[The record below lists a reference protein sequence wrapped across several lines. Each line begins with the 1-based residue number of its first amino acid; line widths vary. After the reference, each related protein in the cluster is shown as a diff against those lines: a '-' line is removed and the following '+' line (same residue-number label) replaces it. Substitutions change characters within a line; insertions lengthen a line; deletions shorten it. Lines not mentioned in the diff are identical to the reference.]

1 MLEERVIGRRRV
13 LARMSFVGVALAVA
27 GMASSCVGSGDLLTQ
42 QLFAD
47 ARSRG
52 ERRGIPTPTASPTA
66 IPPTAT
72 STSTRTPPPGRTFA
86 RVLRVWD
93 GNTVLIE
100 GGYSVRYIGVAAPG
114 AGMFRRPVEPFGR
127 EAAER
132 NIELV
137 EGKEVQLEADEVDTD
152 FSGNLLRYV
161 YADGAMVNETLL
173 REGLARLAPF
183 GRNARHAPALNR
195 AELEAHRAPL
205 NIWTLATLTPTPT
218 ETPTITPTPTQTFTP
233 SPSPIATATP
243 RESPTPRGLPTIR
256 GTATATARPGTT
268 LVPGQ
273 VVRTA
278 TPAPLPLTVVP
289 VSPQ

>member
-1 MLEERVIGRRRV
+1 MIGKRLVLFRV
-13 LARMSFVGVALAVA
+13 LFLVVAVAFAGVASA
-27 GMASSCVGSGDLLTQ
+27 CVGSGELVTQ

-66 IPPTAT
+66 TPATAT
-72 STSTRTPPPGRTFA
+72 PTSTRTPPPGRTFA

-137 EGKEVQLEADEVDTD
+137 EGKEVQLEADEVDSDTV
-152 FSGNLLRYV
+152 GNMLRYV
-161 YADGAMVNETLL
+161 YVDGVMVNETLL

-183 GRNARHAPALNR
+183 GRNTRHASALNR

-233 SPSPIATATP
+233 SPTSIATATP
-243 RESPTPRGLPTIR
+243 RQSPTPRGLPTIR
-256 GTATATARPGTT
+256 GTATTTVRPGATPI
-268 LVPGQ
+268 PGQ
-273 VVRTA
+273 GASTA
-278 TPAPLPLTVVP
+278 TPAPIPLTIVP
-289 VSPQ
+289 VSRQ